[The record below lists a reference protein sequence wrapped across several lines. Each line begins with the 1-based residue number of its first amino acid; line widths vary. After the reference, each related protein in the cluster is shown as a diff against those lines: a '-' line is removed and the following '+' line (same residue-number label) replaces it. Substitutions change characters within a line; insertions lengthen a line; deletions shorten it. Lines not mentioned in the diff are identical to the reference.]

1 MYLRMLKLLQIKTI
15 LYMNHQFTPE
25 ERSEII
31 ALMNREI
38 IPAIGC
44 TEPIAVALC
53 VAKATEVLNC
63 RPERIEARLS
73 ANVLKNAMGVGIP
86 GTGMTGLP
94 IAMALGALVG
104 RSEYELEVLKDAD
117 QKAVEEGKR
126 MIDEKRIDV
135 DLKYDI
141 TEKLYIEIEVFAGGA
156 SAKAIIA
163 GGHTRFVHISRCGE
177 VLFSAE
183 NSTVG
188 AANDAVEQKDP
199 ELTLRRVWDFAMTAP
214 LEEIEFILEAKRLNM
229 NAAQESLKGDYGHS
243 IGRLFRVESER
254 NIMGDTLHCQI
265 VGMTT
270 AACDARMAGAMIPVM
285 SNSGSGNQGLTST
298 VPVVVYGEQTGA
310 SHEQMVRAL
319 ILSHLTVIYIKQSL
333 GRLSALCG
341 CVVAATGSSCG
352 ITYLM
357 GGGYEEVTKAVKNM
371 IANLTGMICDGAKPS
386 CAMKCASGV
395 STAVVSALMAMN
407 DRCVTSVEGIID
419 NDVDRSIR
427 NLTDI
432 VRDAMTHTDA
442 MILRIM
448 TSKS

>member
-1 MYLRMLKLLQIKTI
+1 
-15 LYMNHQFTPE
+15 MNCNFTPE
-25 ERSEII
+25 ERREII

-53 VAKATEVLNC
+53 VAKATETLGC
-63 RPERIEARLS
+63 QPEHIEARLS

-104 RSEYELEVLKDAD
+104 KSEYELEVLKDAD
-117 QKAVEEGKR
+117 KAAVEAGCR
-126 MIDEKRIDV
+126 LIDEKRISV
-135 DLKYDI
+135 SLKENI
-141 TEKLYIEIEVFAGGA
+141 EEKLYIEIEVVAAGNKA
-156 SAKAIIA
+156 VAIIS
-163 GGHTRFVHISRCGE
+163 GGHTRFVHVSLNDN
-177 VLFSAE
+177 VLFSADASASSE
-183 NSTVG
+183 G
-188 AANDAVEQKDP
+188 AAPAEQKDP

-214 LEEIEFILEAKRLNM
+214 LDELEFILEAKRLNM
-229 NAAQESLKGDYGHS
+229 NAAYESLKGEYGHS
-243 IGRLFRVESER
+243 IGKLMRSESER

-371 IANLTGMICDGAKPS
+371 IGNLTGMICDGAKPS

-407 DRCVTSVEGIID
+407 GRWVKSVEGIID
-419 NDVDRSIR
+419 DDVDRSIR

-432 VRDAMTHTDA
+432 GRDAMSETDA
-442 MILRIM
+442 MILKIM

>member
-1 MYLRMLKLLQIKTI
+1 
-15 LYMNHQFTPE
+15 MNCNFSIE
-25 ERSEII
+25 ERREII

-53 VAKATEVLNC
+53 VAKATETLGC
-63 RPERIEARLS
+63 QPEHIEARLS

-104 RSEYELEVLKDAD
+104 KSEYELEVLKDAD
-117 QKAVEEGKR
+117 KAAVEAGCR
-126 MIDEKRIDV
+126 LIDEKRISV
-135 DLKYDI
+135 SLKENI
-141 TEKLYIEIEVFAGGA
+141 EEKLYIEIEVVAAGNKA
-156 SAKAIIA
+156 VAIIS
-163 GGHTRFVHISRCGE
+163 GGHTRFVHVSLNDN
-177 VLFSAE
+177 VLFSADAPASSE
-183 NSTVG
+183 G
-188 AANDAVEQKDP
+188 AAPAEQKDP

-214 LEEIEFILEAKRLNM
+214 LEELEFILEAKRLNM
-229 NAAQESLKGDYGHS
+229 NAAYESLKGEYGHS
-243 IGRLFRVESER
+243 IGKLMRSESER

-371 IANLTGMICDGAKPS
+371 IGNLTGMICDGAKPS

-407 DRCVTSVEGIID
+407 GRWVKSVEGIID
-419 NDVDRSIR
+419 DDVDRSIR

-432 VRDAMTHTDA
+432 GRDAMSETDA
-442 MILRIM
+442 MILKIM

>member
-1 MYLRMLKLLQIKTI
+1 
-15 LYMNHQFTPE
+15 MNYQFTAE
-25 ERSEII
+25 ERREII

-53 VAKATEVLNC
+53 VAKATETLGC
-63 RPERIEARLS
+63 RPEHIEARLS

-104 RSEYELEVLKDAD
+104 KSEYELEVLKDGDAE
-117 QKAVEEGKR
+117 AVKEGCR
-126 MIDEKRIDV
+126 FIDEKRISV
-135 DLKYDI
+135 ALKENI
-141 TEKLYIEIEVFAGGA
+141 EEKLYIEIEVKAGA
-156 SAKAIIA
+156 DKAIAIIS
-163 GGHTRFVHISRCGE
+163 GGHTRFVHISRNGE
-177 VLFSAE
+177 TLLSLEAGNTSE
-183 NSTVG
+183 GTTS
-188 AANDAVEQKDP
+188 EEPKDP
-199 ELTLRRVWDFAMTAP
+199 VLTLRHVWDFAMTAP
-214 LEEIEFILEAKRLNM
+214 LDEIEFILEARRLNM
-229 NAAQESLKGDYGHS
+229 NAAYESLKGEYGHS
-243 IGRLFRVESER
+243 IGKLFRSESER
-254 NIMGDTLHCQI
+254 NVMGDTLHCQI

-357 GGGYEEVTKAVKNM
+357 GGGFEEVTKAVKNM

-407 DRCVTSVEGIID
+407 NRCVKSVEGIID
-419 NDVDRSIR
+419 DDVDRSIR

-432 VRDAMTHTDA
+432 GRDAMNQTDA
-442 MILRIM
+442 MILKIM

>member
-1 MYLRMLKLLQIKTI
+1 V
-15 LYMNHQFTPE
+15 E
-25 ERSEII
+25 
-31 ALMNREI
+31 A
-38 IPAIGC
+38 GC
-44 TEPIAVALC
+44 
-53 VAKATEVLNC
+53 
-63 RPERIEARLS
+63 RL
-73 ANVLKNAMGVGIP
+73 
-86 GTGMTGLP
+86 
-94 IAMALGALVG
+94 
-104 RSEYELEVLKDAD
+104 
-117 QKAVEEGKR
+117 
-126 MIDEKRIDV
+126 IDEKRISV
-135 DLKYDI
+135 SLKENI
-141 TEKLYIEIEVFAGGA
+141 EEKLYIEIEVVAAGNKA
-156 SAKAIIA
+156 VAIIS
-163 GGHTRFVHISRCGE
+163 GGHTRFVHVSLNDK
-177 VLFSAE
+177 VLFSADAPASSE
-183 NSTVG
+183 G
-188 AANDAVEQKDP
+188 AAAPVEQRDP
-199 ELTLRRVWDFAMTAP
+199 VLTLRRVWDFAMTAP
-214 LEEIEFILEAKRLNM
+214 IDELEFILEAKRLNM
-229 NAAQESLKGDYGHS
+229 NAAYESLKGEYGHA
-243 IGRLFRVESER
+243 IGKLMRSESER

-357 GGGYEEVTKAVKNM
+357 GGGYDEVTKAVKNM
-371 IANLTGMICDGAKPS
+371 IGNLAGMICDGAKPS

-407 DRCVTSVEGIID
+407 GRWIKSVEGIID
-419 NDVDRSIR
+419 DDVDRSIR

-432 VRDAMTHTDA
+432 GRDAMSETDA
-442 MILRIM
+442 MILKIM

>member
-1 MYLRMLKLLQIKTI
+1 
-15 LYMNHQFTPE
+15 MNYTFTAE
-25 ERSEII
+25 ERKDII

-38 IPAIGC
+38 VPAIGC

-53 VAKATEVLNC
+53 VAKATETLGC

-94 IAMALGALVG
+94 IAMALGAIVG

-117 QKAVEEGKR
+117 AKAVEEGKK
-126 MIDEKRIDV
+126 MIEEHRIDV
-135 DLKYDI
+135 DLKYNI
-141 TEKLYIEIEVFAGGA
+141 TEKLYIEIEVSAGGA
-156 SAKAIIA
+156 SALAIIS
-163 GGHTRFVHISRCGE
+163 GGHSRFVHVSRCGE
-177 VLFSAE
+177 TLFSLDAPASSEGEAPVAE
-183 NSTVG
+183 V
-188 AANDAVEQKDP
+188 QDP
-199 ELTLRRVWDFAMTAP
+199 ELSLKKVWDFAMTAP
-214 LEEIEFILEAKRLNM
+214 LEELEFILEAKRLNM
-229 NAAQESLKGDYGHS
+229 NAAQMSLQGDYGHA
-243 IGRLFRVESER
+243 IGKLFRAESER

-310 SHEQMVRAL
+310 SEEQMIRAL

-357 GGGYEEVTKAVKNM
+357 GGGYQEVTFAVKNM
-371 IANLTGMICDGAKPS
+371 IANLAGMICDGAKPS

-395 STAVVSALMAMN
+395 STAVVSALMAMHS
-407 DRCVTSVEGIID
+407 RCVKSVEGIID
-419 NDVDRSIR
+419 DDVDKSIR

-432 VRDAMTHTDA
+432 GRDAMTQTDA

-448 TSKS
+448 TSK